1 MFKVEDLKPGM
12 LVQLLDGR
20 YGILVPAHIDGGLC
34 VIIRDSATG
43 RLGIGTSN
51 LRFYPEEG
59 WIKGYSIIKVY
70 GLAYNNKHD
79 FMEPGNRELL
89 WDGSKKEMTIE
100 EIEKELGYSVKI
112 VKEH

>member
-1 MFKVEDLKPGM
+1 MFTVEDLKPGM
-12 LVQLLDGR
+12 LVQLLNGK
-20 YGILVPAHIDGGLC
+20 YGILVPAHINGELC
-34 VIIRDSATG
+34 VIVRDSITG

-59 WIKGYSIIKVY
+59 FINGYSIIKVY
-70 GLAYNNKHD
+70 DLSYNNRYD

-100 EIEKELGYSVKI
+100 EIEKELGYPVKI

>member
-12 LVQLLDGR
+12 LVQLVSGK
-20 YGILVPAHIDGGLC
+20 YGIIVPAHINGDLC
-34 VIIRDSATG
+34 VIVRDSITG
-43 RLGIGTSN
+43 VLGIGTSN

-59 WIKGYSIIKVY
+59 MIKGYSIIKVY
-70 GLAYNNKHD
+70 DLAYNNKHD

>member
-34 VIIRDSATG
+34 VITRDSLN
-43 RLGIGTSN
+43 RLTIDTSN

-59 WIKGYSIIKVY
+59 IIVSFSIIKVY
-70 GLAYNNKHD
+70 GLAPNNKFD
-79 FMEPGNRELL
+79 FMEPGDRKLL
-89 WDGSKKEMTIE
+89 WDGYKKEMTIE